1 MALNNEQIV
10 LEFLAAWPRANL
22 DELMGYFAR
31 DAVYHNV
38 PVAPIQGAD
47 GIRAI
52 FEGFLGLMNRI
63 ELEVVNSAAKGN
75 VVFAER
81 IDRFHMKNGKKFDLP
96 VNGVFELRDGKI
108 VRFSDYFNL
117 ADWETQSGMSLG

>member
-1 MALNNEQIV
+1 MALDNEQIV
-10 LEFLAAWPRANL
+10 LDFLAAWPRADV
-22 DELMGYFAR
+22 DELMSYFAP

-47 GIRAI
+47 RIRAI
-52 FEGFLGLMNRI
+52 FEGFLGLMSRI
-63 ELEVVNSAAKGN
+63 DLDVVNSAAKGN

-117 ADWETQSGMSLG
+117 ADWEKQSGMPLG

>member
-1 MALNNEQIV
+1 MALDNEKIV
-10 LEFLAAWPRANL
+10 LDFLAAWPRANV
-22 DELMGYFAR
+22 DELMSYFAP

-38 PVAPIQGAD
+38 PVAPIHGAA

-52 FEGFLGLMNRI
+52 FQGFLGLMNSI
-63 ELEVVNSAAKGN
+63 DLGVVNSAAKGN

-81 IDRFHMKNGKKFDLP
+81 IDRFHMKDGKKFDLP

-117 ADWETQSGMSLG
+117 ADWEKQSGMPLG

>member
-1 MALNNEQIV
+1 MAFNNEQVV
-10 LEFLAAWPRANL
+10 LDFLAAWPRANV
-22 DELMGYFAR
+22 DELMSYFGP

-63 ELEVVNSAAKGN
+63 DLDVLNSAAKGN
-75 VVFAER
+75 VVFTER

-117 ADWETQSGMSLG
+117 ADWEKQSGMPLG

>member
-1 MALNNEQIV
+1 MAFDNEQIV
-10 LEFLAAWPRANL
+10 LDFLSAWPRANV
-22 DELMGYFAR
+22 DELMSYFAP

-38 PVAPIQGAD
+38 PVAPIQGAEA
-47 GIRAI
+47 IRTI
-52 FEGFLGLMNRI
+52 FQAFVGLMNRI
-63 ELEVVNSAAKGN
+63 DLDVVNSAAKGN

-96 VNGVFELRDGKI
+96 VNGVFEVRDGKI

-117 ADWETQSGMSLG
+117 ADWERQSGMPLG

>member
-1 MALNNEQIV
+1 MALDNEQII
-10 LEFLAAWPRANL
+10 LDFLAAWPRANV
-22 DELMGYFAR
+22 DELMSYFAP

-47 GIRAI
+47 RIREI
-52 FEGFLGLMNRI
+52 FQAFLGLMNRI
-63 ELEVVNSAAKGN
+63 DLDVVHSAAKGN
-75 VVFAER
+75 VVFTER

-96 VNGVFELRDGKI
+96 VNGIFELRGGKI

-117 ADWETQSGMSLG
+117 ADWEKPSGMPLG

>member
-1 MALNNEQIV
+1 MALDNEQIV
-10 LEFLAAWPRANL
+10 LDFLAAWPRANV
-22 DELMGYFAR
+22 DELMSYFAP

-52 FEGFLGLMNRI
+52 FQAFIGLMNRI
-63 ELEVVNSAAKGN
+63 DLDVVNSAAKGD

-96 VNGVFELRDGKI
+96 VNGVFEMRDGKI
-108 VRFSDYFNL
+108 TRFSDYFNL
-117 ADWETQSGMSLG
+117 ADWEKRSGMPLG

>member
-1 MALNNEQIV
+1 MAVNNEQIV
-10 LEFLAAWPRANL
+10 LDFLASWPRSNV
-22 DELMGYFAR
+22 DEIMTYFAP

-38 PVAPIQGAD
+38 PVAPISGEK
-47 GIRAI
+47 GIREI
-52 FEGFLGLMNRI
+52 FTAFLGLMARI
-63 ELEVVNSAAKGN
+63 ELLVVQSAAKGN

-81 IDRFHMKNGKKFDLP
+81 IDRFTMKNGKKFDLP

-117 ADWETQSGMSLG
+117 ADWEKQSGMPLG

>member
-1 MALNNEQIV
+1 MALDNEQIV
-10 LEFLAAWPRANL
+10 LDFLAAWPRANV
-22 DELMGYFAR
+22 DELMSYFAP

-52 FEGFLGLMNRI
+52 FQAFIGLMDRI
-63 ELEVVNSAAKGN
+63 DLDVVNSAAKGD

-108 VRFSDYFNL
+108 TRFSDYFNL
-117 ADWETQSGMSLG
+117 ADWEERSGMPLG